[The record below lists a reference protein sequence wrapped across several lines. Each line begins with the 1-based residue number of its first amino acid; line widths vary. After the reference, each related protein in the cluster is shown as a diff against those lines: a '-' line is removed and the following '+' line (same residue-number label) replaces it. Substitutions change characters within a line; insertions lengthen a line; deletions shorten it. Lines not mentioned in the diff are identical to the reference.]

1 MAIGTVKFFNTS
13 NGFGFISPEGGGK
26 VIDLMEA
33 LRASLEKT
41 ETARSFASQ
50 LGSRKGP
57 KRVEEPSKPARKTAK
72 RQSS

>member
-1 MAIGTVKFFNTS
+1 VSEIA
-13 NGFGFISPEGGGK
+13 PEGGGK

-41 ETARSFASQ
+41 ETARTSTSQ
-50 LGSRKGP
+50 LGARKGP
-57 KRVEEPSKPARKTAK
+57 KRVEETTKPARKSSK